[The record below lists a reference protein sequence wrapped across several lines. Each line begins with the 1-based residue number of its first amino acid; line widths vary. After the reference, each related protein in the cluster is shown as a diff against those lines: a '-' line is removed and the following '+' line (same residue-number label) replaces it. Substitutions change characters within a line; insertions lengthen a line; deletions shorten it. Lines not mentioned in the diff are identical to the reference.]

1 MGWKREGVCSW
12 WKIQVPRSG
21 TGWGGKVG
29 LGGDVLRRGFGRGR
43 GGFGWCKVSRINQ
56 LGTLSRGK
64 MDMLR

>member
-1 MGWKREGVCSW
+1 MEDTGSKEWDGV
-12 WKIQVPRSG
+12 R
-21 TGWGGKVG
+21 WGGGEVD